1 MEWQTSPDSKSLPF
15 YLAKLPVL
23 VFNRIMG
30 YLNMSQKLLIF
41 KQFRYPDHLE
51 IYRFKSKILCEC
63 IQILSDFENVNL
75 STNPGIFFPQ
85 IDFPPASIYKN
96 VGDRLSKRLERYDWL
111 VRNFLDLDVGTGCIE
126 KYKFESLTIL
136 NHNTVVCLHILV
148 PVILLEDIVTHL
160 RFRRV
165 CNILSF
171 SGYQYQAESIPIHFD
186 CPNCA
191 TQLTTDV
198 LKPGHFSLMFK
209 LILTGHYNIKIIK
222 YENFTTRADMSRTRE
237 CQINIDLVG
246 NHRVYRYYKNH
257 LPSFINFNS

>member
-1 MEWQTSPDSKSLPF
+1 MDTLSRKKITYSFSHPENISWVLEVEWQTSPDSKSLPF

-63 IQILSDFENVNL
+63 IQILSDFEDVNL

-111 VRNFLDLDVGTGCIE
+111 VRNFLWSC
-126 KYKFESLTIL
+126 
-136 NHNTVVCLHILV
+136 
-148 PVILLEDIVTHL
+148 
-160 RFRRV
+160 
-165 CNILSF
+165 
-171 SGYQYQAESIPIHFD
+171 
-186 CPNCA
+186 
-191 TQLTTDV
+191 
-198 LKPGHFSLMFK
+198 
-209 LILTGHYNIKIIK
+209 
-222 YENFTTRADMSRTRE
+222 
-237 CQINIDLVG
+237 
-246 NHRVYRYYKNH
+246 
-257 LPSFINFNS
+257 